1 MEATKFKEEY
11 RERIEKGIEIWVS
24 MKELG
29 FSKYQLSSFGK
40 AKNVLTAHLLKKSA
54 NSDKYLVLNLSTD
67 DNKHKRLRLHR
78 LLAMIFL
85 RKPADE
91 KAVTVDHLD
100 RNILNNDLDNLRWAT
115 PSEQGYNRD
124 KYTVKSNPIIQ
135 YDRARNFVRRW
146 ESLKEIL
153 ATNPSFKKTSIGNV
167 LLHYDPTAYNYIWEF
182 DKTDLE
188 DEIWRNHPTIEHLSL
203 SNKGRIK
210 NSRYGFP
217 ARGHL
222 QHGFYRYCTDKK
234 KYRAH
239 VLVAQ
244 TFFDDYNDQPLYHKN
259 GDTSDNS
266 TDNLGYAEEKKKETK
281 KRKNKEVE
289 EGQKKRKIV

>member
-1 MEATKFKEEY
+1 MEVTKFREEY
-11 RERIEKGIEIWVS
+11 RERIEKKIEIWVS
-24 MKELG
+24 LKQLG
-29 FSKYQLSSFGK
+29 FSNYEVSSFAVIRNTHGHLMK
-40 AKNVLTAHLLKKSA
+40 IGAH
-54 NSDKYLVLNLSTD
+54 SDKYLTSALFGD
-67 DNKHKRLRLHR
+67 DKKYKKWRIHR
-78 LLAMIFL
+78 LLALIFL
-85 RKPADE
+85 ENPEDM
-91 KAVTVDHLD
+91 KAVTVDHKD
-100 RNILNNDLDNLRWAT
+100 RNILNNDLSNLRWAT
-115 PSEQGYNRD
+115 PSQQGYNRG

-135 YDRARNFVRRW
+135 YDRERNLIRRW

-153 ATNPSFKKTSIGNV
+153 ATNPSFKKTSIGGV
-167 LLHYDPTAYNYIWEF
+167 LLRYRPTAYNYIWEF
-182 DKTDLE
+182 DKTDIE

-217 ARGHL
+217 ARGYL

-289 EGQKKRKIV
+289 EGKKKRKIA

>member
-1 MEATKFKEEY
+1 MEITKFREEY
-11 RERIEKGIEIWVS
+11 RERIEKKIEIWVS
-24 MKELG
+24 LKQLG
-29 FSKYQLSSFGK
+29 FSNYEVSSFAVIRNTHGHLMK
-40 AKNVLTAHLLKKSA
+40 IRAH
-54 NSDKYLVLNLSTD
+54 SDKYLTSDLLGD
-67 DNKHKRLRLHR
+67 DKKYKKWRIHR
-78 LLAMIFL
+78 LLALIFL
-85 RKPADE
+85 ENPEDT
-91 KAVTVDHLD
+91 KAVTVDHKD
-100 RNILNNDLDNLRWAT
+100 RNILNNDLSNLRWAT
-115 PSEQGYNRD
+115 PSQQGYNRG
-124 KYTVKSNPIIQ
+124 KYTVKSNPIMQ
-135 YDRARNFVRRW
+135 YDRERNLVRRW

-153 ATNPSFKKTSIGNV
+153 AANPTFKKSSIGGV
-167 LLHYDPTAYNYIWEF
+167 LLRDRPTAYNYIWEF
-182 DKTDLE
+182 DKTDLVN
-188 DEIWRNHPTIEHLSL
+188 EIWRNHPTIEHLSL

-217 ARGHL
+217 ARGYL
-222 QHGFYRYCTDKK
+222 QHGFYRYCIDKK

-289 EGQKKRKIV
+289 EGKKKRKIA